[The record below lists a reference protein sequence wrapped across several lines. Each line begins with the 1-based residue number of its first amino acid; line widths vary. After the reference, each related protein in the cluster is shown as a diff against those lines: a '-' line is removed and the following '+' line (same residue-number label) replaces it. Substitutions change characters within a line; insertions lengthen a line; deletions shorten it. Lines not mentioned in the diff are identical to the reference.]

1 MFSPFS
7 NESAASSAFRD
18 FVGLVVGWVG
28 LVLVLREDQTQDIM
42 YTKQALYQLG
52 YP

>member
-1 MFSPFS
+1 MS

-18 FVGLVVGWVG
+18 FVGLVGGWVG
-28 LVLVLREDQTQDIM
+28 LVLGLSEDQTQDIM
-42 YTKQALYQLG
+42 YTKQVLYQLG